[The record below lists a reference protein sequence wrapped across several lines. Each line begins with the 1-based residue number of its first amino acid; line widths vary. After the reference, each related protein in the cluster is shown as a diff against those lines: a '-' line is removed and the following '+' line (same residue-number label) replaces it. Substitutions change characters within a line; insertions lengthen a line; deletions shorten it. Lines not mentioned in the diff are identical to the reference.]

1 MRRIPTILTAL
12 FLGSALVLAG
22 CDSTGSNGEQ
32 GDDLRLTRVE
42 DLAADPP
49 TSSGGGQPTGTG
61 QYTFFSLRDSSV
73 VLRYDESSRA
83 DSAST
88 TWDLAFQS
96 TNVLVNGG
104 TSGPGEGAAYVAEQ
118 PFQDV
123 TEVNTDAFE
132 TDDAGAGTYAIPQ
145 GSGNGWYNY
154 NRNTNVVSPLPGRTV
169 VVRTA
174 GGEAYAKIRF
184 VSYYKGAP
192 DDPTAGEDESRY
204 YTFEYVIQANG
215 TSFE

>member
-1 MRRIPTILTAL
+1 MRRIPAILTAL
-12 FLGSALVLAG
+12 FLGLALVLTG
-22 CDSTGSNGEQ
+22 CDSTGANDG
-32 GDDLRLTRVE
+32 GDDDLSLTRVE
-42 DLAADPP
+42 NLAADPP
-49 TSSGGGQPTGTG
+49 TSSGGGRPTGTG
-61 QYTFFSLRDSSV
+61 KYTFFSLRDSSI
-73 VLRYDESSRA
+73 VLRYDESNRA

-104 TSGPGEGAAYVAEQ
+104 TSGPGEAAAYVAEQ

-123 TEVNTDAFE
+123 TTVKTDAFE
-132 TDDAGAGTYAIPQ
+132 TDNANEGTFAIPQ

-154 NRNTNVVSPLPGRTV
+154 NRETNVVSPLPGRTV

-174 GGEAYAKIRF
+174 DGEAYAKVRF

-192 DDPTAGEDESRY
+192 DNPTPGEDESRY
-204 YTFEYVIQANG
+204 YTFEYVLQKNG